1 MYRFRFLL
9 VLLGACKAVLGQP
22 QAGEEAEVHLL
33 HLPPG
38 AAANEAPHAAF
49 VHGVHVLAQGCA
61 DLFGG
66 ADGDVLRQF
75 LLGGG
80 GAVDHLDHGAVVV
93 QSVAAHD
100 DGGPVLHQLVADGVR
115 YLYPV
120 NLSAPHDV
128 GGECAFLCHNQ
139 TSVIVRLKRSR
150 RSFFFI
156 SYWAVLV
163 ARLLT
168 SSTTGSQTTVP
179 YLSGAVGRS

>member
-1 MYRFRFLL
+1 MCSGSSF
-9 VLLGACKAVLGQP
+9 
-22 QAGEEAEVHLL
+22 
-33 HLPPG
+33 
-38 AAANEAPHAAF
+38 
-49 VHGVHVLAQGCA
+49 
-61 DLFGG
+61 
-66 ADGDVLRQF
+66 
-75 LLGGG
+75 LGGG

-115 YLYPV
+115 YIYPV
-120 NLSAPHDV
+120 NLPAPNSV
-128 GGECAFLCHNQ
+128 GRECAFLCHNQ

-168 SSTTGSQTTVP
+168 SSTTGSQITVP